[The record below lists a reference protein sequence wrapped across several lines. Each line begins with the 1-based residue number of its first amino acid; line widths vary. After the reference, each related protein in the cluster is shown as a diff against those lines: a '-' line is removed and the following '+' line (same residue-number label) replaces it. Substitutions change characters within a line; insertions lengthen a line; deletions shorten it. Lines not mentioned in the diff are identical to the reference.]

1 MPNFRRGGLPKLT
14 DNPTYN
20 MQALRDAFFRLE
32 EQLEYLFSNLDTDN
46 LSEGLFVS
54 ISDAVARLNTDMGL
68 ELDTAGIVSTVMDEI
83 DAAKSTFEQTAK
95 EILLRVEKEIMEGI
109 GYQVQ
114 IVSSHGNIFKNGA
127 IETTLQVVLWLGK
140 DDVTDQYSETCFVWT
155 RSSND
160 PEGDKAWNE
169 RHYSGLK
176 SVTIKKGE
184 VKGRATFF
192 CTFTEPV
199 TGVSLTSH

>member
-32 EQLEYLFSNLDTDN
+32 EQLEYLFNNIDSDN
-46 LSEGLFVS
+46 LSEGLSVS
-54 ISDAVARLNTDMGL
+54 INDAVVRLNTDMGL

-95 EILLRVEKEIMEGI
+95 EIILRVEEEIMEGI

-140 DDVTDQYSETCFVWT
+140 DDVTGNYDAGCFRWT
-155 RSSND
+155 RTSDDAES
-160 PEGDKAWNE
+160 DKAWNA
-169 RHYSGLK
+169 RNATGQK
-176 SVTIKKGE
+176 SIHITNAD

-199 TGVSLTSH
+199 TGVKLNS